1 MSPSIIIIVFLA
13 LLCSFL
19 NGIHDSSNVVST
31 MIASRAFSAVVA
43 LNVVAVA
50 EFLGPLIFGVAVA
63 KTIGNDV
70 VVANTIDTQVIMA
83 ALASAILWNLLTWYL
98 GLPSSSS
105 HALVGGLVGSVVMEA
120 GWHAIKFGGIAKILI
135 ALFASPVIGFIFGFL
150 IFRLVVVL
158 SRDATPKINNFFKR
172 GQMVSSVALALS
184 HGANDGSKTMGIIAL
199 ALVTEGYLKAFAV
212 PLWVIIICA
221 LAMALGT
228 RLGGTRLI
236 RTVGG
241 KFYKIQPLDGFASQ
255 LSSAVVILGASLFGG
270 PVSTTQVVSSSI
282 MGVGS
287 AERAN
292 KVRWSVAQEIAT
304 AWLFTIPA
312 TAIVSAALCWILLRF
327 VP

>member
-1 MSPSIIIIVFLA
+1 MSLSIIIIIILA
-13 LLCSFL
+13 LLSSFL

-43 LNVVAVA
+43 LNMVAVA
-50 EFLGPLIFGVAVA
+50 EFSGPLIFGVAVA

-120 GWHAIKFGGIAKILI
+120 GWHAIKFSGIAKILI

-150 IFRLVVVL
+150 IFRLVVML
-158 SRDATPKINNFFKR
+158 SRDATPKINNLFKR
-172 GQMVSSVALALS
+172 GQMVSSIALALS

-199 ALVTEGYLKAFAV
+199 ALVTEGYLKTFAV
-212 PLWVIIICA
+212 PFWVIIICA

-228 RLGGTRLI
+228 RLGGMRLI

-270 PVSTTQVVSSSI
+270 PVSTTQVVSTSI

-304 AWLFTIPA
+304 AWLLTIPA
-312 TAIVSAALCWILLRF
+312 TAIVSAALCWILLHF
-327 VP
+327 IP